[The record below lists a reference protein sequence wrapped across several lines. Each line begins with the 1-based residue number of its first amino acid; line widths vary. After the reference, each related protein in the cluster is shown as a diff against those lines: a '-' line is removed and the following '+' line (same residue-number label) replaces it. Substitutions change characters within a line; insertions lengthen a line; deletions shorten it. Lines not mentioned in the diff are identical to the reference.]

1 VQWLPTYALFCDL
14 NETLAFHSEGID
26 WHTDWWK
33 VLIIAFAA
41 LLFVALLVRLTL
53 YVLRIVGVF
62 ICVAVGAGG
71 AWLAKGLFTEQ
82 LAQRLP
88 PEASTYAP
96 VACGLAGFL
105 LCFGIAAFIMR
116 MIRRTARPQP
126 KPKAEEK

>member
-1 VQWLPTYALFCDL
+1 MHWLLCDI
-14 NETLAFHSEGID
+14 NETLAFQAEGVD

-33 VLIIAFAA
+33 VLIIAFAV

-62 ICVAVGAGG
+62 VCVAVGGAGG
-71 AWLAKGLFTEQ
+71 WLAKGLFSEQ
-82 LAQRLP
+82 FAESLP
-88 PEASTYAP
+88 ESAAPYAP

-105 LCFGIAAFIMR
+105 VCFGVAAFIMR
-116 MIRRTARPQP
+116 LIRRTARPQP